1 MPKFKQ
7 LTKQQ
12 RISAFS
18 RLQGAFKDG
27 KLPHG
32 EITKVAKIFGVT
44 PSAISH
50 LWRAGGGNTVDT
62 LIRSPEFLKKT
73 KRSGPVSKYDL
84 NELREAIRK
93 VPLRQ
98 RTCIRDLAAVLGI
111 PKSTLHELMKNKQ
124 NGIHRHTS
132 AVKPLLTPQNKID
145 RVVYAASKV
154 AGETFIDMED
164 EIHVDEKW
172 FYLTRV
178 KQSYILVDGEEDPGI
193 SSATLF

>member
-111 PKSTLHELMKNKQ
+111 PKSTLHVLMKRLERE
-124 NGIHRHTS
+124 GMLPSIVLVS
-132 AVKPLLTPQNKID
+132 DEAVEFLHPADID
-145 RVVYAASKV
+145 EDEA
-154 AGETFIDMED
+154 DMEM
-164 EIHVDEKW
+164 
-172 FYLTRV
+172 
-178 KQSYILVDGEEDPGI
+178 
-193 SSATLF
+193 